1 MMRTNEEQKIH
12 TSVLLQEVLDILDP
26 QPGQHIVDG
35 TANGGGHTFALL
47 EKVLPDGK
55 ILAIDKDCDLIEN
68 LKSNVKGQLSNVIP
82 VCDNYANMAGIIAE
96 HHCEP
101 VGGMLLDL
109 GYSSYH
115 LSRSGRGFSFQ
126 NDEPLLMR
134 YETDTHLGTGLTA
147 REVVNSFP
155 EEELADILY
164 RYGQERLSRRI
175 AKAICAARKIAKI
188 ETSRQLA
195 DIVSGA
201 YPKRLYWK
209 TNPATKTFQAL
220 RIFVNR
226 ELDDLSRAL
235 PQAVDALM
243 QGGKLAVIS
252 FHSLED
258 KIVKEFFREQARKGV
273 VSLITKKPIVPTR
286 EEISE
291 NPRARSAKLRACIK
305 L

>member
-1 MMRTNEEQKIH
+1 MHR
-12 TSVLLQEVLDILDP
+12 SVLLQEVLDILDP
-26 QPGQHIVDG
+26 RPGQNFVDG

-55 ILAIDKDCDLIEN
+55 ILAIDKDEELIER
-68 LKSNVKGQLSNVIP
+68 LKEHPSFCPSVIA
-82 VCDNYANMAGIIAE
+82 VADSYANMARIIEQQHFGPVAGI
-96 HHCEP
+96 
-101 VGGMLLDL
+101 LLDL

-115 LSRSGRGFSFQ
+115 LSQSGRGFSFQ

-147 REVVNSFP
+147 KEVVNSFP
-155 EEELADILY
+155 ESELADIIY

-175 AKAICAARKIAKI
+175 AKVICAARKKAPI

-201 YPKRLYWK
+201 YPKRLYRK

-226 ELDDLSRAL
+226 ELDDLSQAL
-235 PQAVDALM
+235 PQAIDALA

-258 KIVKEFFREQARKGV
+258 KIVKEFFREQAREGV
-273 VSLITKKPIVPTR
+273 VSLITKKPMVPTR
-286 EEISE
+286 EEIAS
-291 NPRARSAKLRACIK
+291 NPRARSAKLRVCIK
-305 L
+305 LQL